1 MADKNKPGNGNNGGF
16 DEDDPFAELARLIG
30 TSDNEPPRRQE
41 GPYPPETADDLT
53 DELLREFDN
62 FSAPSERSEPPS
74 RHAAEPSFAPEE
86 EDRYDEPPP
95 FEPEERPASIWDS
108 MPAEP
113 APENEQPDDF
123 GSFELR
129 GSLGGYQPE
138 EPRQTDVTPPAEEP
152 VAPPPPYQPEPSY
165 APTAEYEPEPPH
177 QPEPE
182 YQTEPAY
189 EPEPRQPAAHEDQE
203 LDLDLDEIALELS
216 ELELADDGPG
226 PLDEVAA
233 GDDDR
238 DGDFDPAAL
247 ISTEEPPAPVDELDL
262 PPMGDDEVVPARA
275 SAEPYEFDLDEELAD
290 VLASQPALVDP
301 LQEPPA
307 QPDLPEEVDY
317 YAAAHSEAYDE
328 PLRQAVPPQAGYNE
342 AAEGFEA
349 AVDDDYYDFD
359 DRERRPGLLPATFLG
374 AGRVALIGIAAIAL
388 AVLFVFA
395 GMRYFAG
402 DGGGEPVVIT
412 ADNSSVKE
420 APEDPG
426 GEVVPN
432 QDNAVFNDVSGTLA
446 EPPRQGSLI
455 ASDQQPTD
463 VESVAPN
470 PLAGSASSGTAD
482 TGGLE
487 PRKVRTMIVRPDGT
501 LVERDAAQ
509 LSPSSSTGIRRIE
522 TQTALPDETGQL
534 VTSVPQD
541 SVNAGS
547 SGENAAPSLAP
558 PSSQATETPPASA
571 TPEDTAISPVTE
583 PSTVAEAAAA
593 NTAEATEEPEQ
604 PAAEDAPVQDFGIA
618 NVPLPTRR
626 PPGGAPARV
635 AAASPAPATTA
646 PAAAAPAAAAPQASA
661 QSTSAYA
668 MQIASLPSVEEAQQA
683 YRRLSAQHPSVLGR
697 RPVEIVPATIAGKG
711 TFYRVRIG
719 ASSLSEALSLCER
732 YKAEGGSCFVPR

>member
-1 MADKNKPGNGNNGGF
+1 MADKNKPGSGNNGGF
-16 DEDDPFAELARLIG
+16 DGDDPFAELARLIG

-53 DELLREFDN
+53 DELLREFDS
-62 FSAPSERSEPPS
+62 FRGPSERSDPPS

-86 EDRYDEPPP
+86 EERYDEPQP
-95 FEPEERPASIWDS
+95 FEPEEQPASIWDS

-113 APENEQPDDF
+113 APEEEQPDDF

-129 GSLGGYQPE
+129 GSLGGYEPQQ
-138 EPRQTDVTPPAEEP
+138 PRQSDVMPPVDEP
-152 VAPPPPYQPEPSY
+152 VASPPPYPPEPEY
-165 APTAEYEPEPPH
+165 APEPPL

-182 YQTEPAY
+182 YQPEPAY

-226 PLDEVAA
+226 PLDDVAA
-233 GDDDR
+233 GDDDS

-301 LQEPPA
+301 LQEAPA
-307 QPDLPEEVDY
+307 QPDLPEELDY
-317 YAAAHSEAYDE
+317 YGAAQGEAYDE
-328 PLRQAVPPQAGYNE
+328 PLRQTVPPQAGYNE
-342 AAEGFEA
+342 AAEGFETA
-349 AVDDDYYDFD
+349 ADEDYYDFD

-374 AGRVALIGIAAIAL
+374 AGRVALIGIAAVAL

-402 DGGGEPVVIT
+402 DSGGEPVVIT
-412 ADNSSVKE
+412 AENSSVKE

-446 EPPRQGSLI
+446 EAPRQNSLI
-455 ASDQQPTD
+455 ASDQEPTD

-470 PLAGSASSGTAD
+470 PLAGSAASGTAD

-501 LVERDAAQ
+501 LVEREPLQ
-509 LSPSSSTGIRRIE
+509 ISSSSSSGVRKLE
-522 TQTALPDETGQL
+522 TQTALPNETGQL
-534 VTSVPQD
+534 VTSMPQD
-541 SVNAGS
+541 SANAGA
-547 SGENAAPSLAP
+547 SGETATPSLAP
-558 PSSQATETPPASA
+558 ASGGSDETA
-571 TPEDTAISPVTE
+571 TPPVTE
-583 PSTVAEAAAA
+583 PATVADAAALDA
-593 NTAEATEEPEQ
+593 GDATEEP
-604 PAAEDAPVQDFGIA
+604 AATEEPVQDFGIA
-618 NVPLPTRR
+618 NVPLPMPR

-635 AAASPAPATTA
+635 AAASPAPAAAASVTASAATA
-646 PAAAAPAAAAPQASA
+646 PAAAAPQPSA

>member
-1 MADKNKPGNGNNGGF
+1 MADKNKPGSGNNGGF
-16 DEDDPFAELARLIG
+16 DGDDPFAELARLIG
-30 TSDNEPPRRQE
+30 TSDSEPPRRQE

-53 DELLREFDN
+53 DELLREFDS
-62 FSAPSERSEPPS
+62 FPGPAERSNPPS
-74 RHAAEPSFAPEE
+74 RHEVEPSFVPEE
-86 EDRYDEPPP
+86 EDRSDEPQA
-95 FEPEERPASIWDS
+95 FEPEEPPASIWDS

-113 APENEQPDDF
+113 APEEDQPDDF
-123 GSFELR
+123 GRFELR
-129 GSLGGYQPE
+129 GSLGGYEPQ

-152 VAPPPPYQPEPSY
+152 VAPPQPYRPEPPYQPEPEY
-165 APTAEYEPEPPH
+165 AQAPEP
-177 QPEPE
+177 Q
-182 YQTEPAY
+182 
-189 EPEPRQPAAHEDQE
+189 QPAAHEDQE
-203 LDLDLDEIALELS
+203 LDLDLDELALELS

-233 GDDDR
+233 ADDDR

-290 VLASQPALVDP
+290 VLATQPALVDP
-301 LQEPPA
+301 LQETPA
-307 QPDLPEEVDY
+307 QPDLSDEIDY
-317 YAAAHSEAYDE
+317 YAAAQSEAYDE
-328 PLRQAVPPQAGYNE
+328 PLRQAVPPQAGYND
-342 AAEGFEA
+342 AAEGFEN

-374 AGRVALIGIAAIAL
+374 AGRVVLISLAAVVL

-402 DGGGEPVVIT
+402 DSGGEPVVIT

-446 EPPRQGSLI
+446 EPPRQDSLI
-455 ASDQQPTD
+455 ASDQEPTD

-501 LVERDAAQ
+501 LVERDAAEVA
-509 LSPSSSTGIRRIE
+509 SSTSSGVRRIE
-522 TQTALPDETGQL
+522 TQSALPDENGQL
-534 VTSVPQD
+534 VTSVRQD
-541 SVNAGS
+541 GASD
-547 SGENAAPSLAP
+547 EPAASSLAP
-558 PSSQATETPPASA
+558 PSSQATTAAPTSGAPDETAAA
-571 TPEDTAISPVTE
+571 TPTATE
-583 PSTVAEAAAA
+583 PATVADAAAVDA
-593 NTAEATEEPEQ
+593 GDAAEEPAATEE
-604 PAAEDAPVQDFGIA
+604 PVQDFGIA
-618 NVPLPTRR
+618 NVPLPTPR

-635 AAASPAPATTA
+635 AAASPAPAAATTT
-646 PAAAAPAAAAPQASA
+646 AAPAAAAPQPSA
-661 QSTSAYA
+661 QSSSAYA

-683 YRRLSAQHPSVLGR
+683 YRRLSAQHPAVLGR

>member
-1 MADKNKPGNGNNGGF
+1 MADKNKPGSGNNGGF
-16 DEDDPFAELARLIG
+16 GGDDPFAELARLIG

-53 DELLREFDN
+53 DELLREFDS
-62 FSAPSERSEPPS
+62 FRGPSERSEPPS
-74 RHAAEPSFAPEE
+74 RHEAEPSFAPEE
-86 EDRYDEPPP
+86 EERYDEPQA
-95 FEPEERPASIWDS
+95 FAPEEKPASIWDS

-113 APENEQPDDF
+113 APEEEQPDDF

-129 GSLGGYQPE
+129 GSLGGYEPQQ
-138 EPRQTDVTPPAEEP
+138 PRQSDVMPPVEEP
-152 VAPPPPYQPEPSY
+152 VAPPRPYPSEPEY
-165 APTAEYEPEPPH
+165 APEPPH

-182 YQTEPAY
+182 YQPEPAY

-226 PLDEVAA
+226 PLDDVAA
-233 GDDDR
+233 GDDDS

-290 VLASQPALVDP
+290 VLASQPALIDP
-301 LQEPPA
+301 LQEAPA
-307 QPDLPEEVDY
+307 QPDLPEELDY
-317 YAAAHSEAYDE
+317 YGAAQGEAYDE

-342 AAEGFEA
+342 AAEGFENA
-349 AVDDDYYDFD
+349 ADEDYYDFD

-374 AGRVALIGIAAIAL
+374 AGRVALIGIAAVAL

-402 DGGGEPVVIT
+402 DSGGEPVVIT

-446 EPPRQGSLI
+446 EAPRQGSLI
-455 ASDQQPTD
+455 ASDQEPTD

-470 PLAGSASSGTAD
+470 PLAGSAASGTAD

-501 LVERDAAQ
+501 LVERDAAEASS
-509 LSPSSSTGIRRIE
+509 SPSSGVRRIE
-522 TQTALPDETGQL
+522 TQSALPDENGQL

-541 SVNAGS
+541 SAAAGAS
-547 SGENAAPSLAP
+547 DETAAPSLAP
-558 PSSQATETPPASA
+558 PSSQATTEAPASGAQDETA
-571 TPEDTAISPVTE
+571 TPPVTE
-583 PSTVAEAAAA
+583 PATVADAAALDA
-593 NTAEATEEPEQ
+593 GDATEEP
-604 PAAEDAPVQDFGIA
+604 AATEEPVQDFGIA
-618 NVPLPTRR
+618 NVPLPTPR

-635 AAASPAPATTA
+635 AAASSAPASSPAPAAATTATA
-646 PAAAAPAAAAPQASA
+646 PAAAAPQPSA

-683 YRRLSAQHPSVLGR
+683 YRRLSAQHPAVLGR

>member
-53 DELLREFDN
+53 DELLREFDS
-62 FSAPSERSEPPS
+62 FSAPSERSDPPL

-86 EDRYDEPPP
+86 EDRYDEPQP

-108 MPAEP
+108 MPAEL
-113 APENEQPDDF
+113 APEEEQPDDF

-152 VAPPPPYQPEPSY
+152 VAPPPPHQPEPSY

-177 QPEPE
+177 QLEPE

-203 LDLDLDEIALELS
+203 LDLDLDELALELS

-301 LQEPPA
+301 LQEAPA

-317 YAAAHSEAYDE
+317 YAAAHSEAYEE
-328 PLRQAVPPQAGYNE
+328 PLRQAVPPQAGYND

-446 EPPRQGSLI
+446 EAPRQGSLI
-455 ASDQQPTD
+455 ASDQEPTD

-470 PLAGSASSGTAD
+470 PLAGSAASGTAD

-501 LVERDAAQ
+501 LVERDAAETSS
-509 LSPSSSTGIRRIE
+509 SPSTGVRRIE
-522 TQTALPDETGQL
+522 TQTALPDENGQL
-534 VTSVPQD
+534 VTSVPQENA
-541 SVNAGS
+541 NAGA
-547 SGENAAPSLAP
+547 GDETAAPSLAP
-558 PSSQATETPPASA
+558 PSSQATTASQTAGATDETGAETPAA
-571 TPEDTAISPVTE
+571 TA
-583 PSTVAEAAAA
+583 PSTVAEAAAEGA
-593 NTAEATEEPEQ
+593 VEATEEP
-604 PAAEDAPVQDFGIA
+604 AATEEPVQDFGIA

-635 AAASPAPATTA
+635 AAASPAPAASTTTTA
-646 PAAAAPAAAAPQASA
+646 PAAAAPQPSAQAS
-661 QSTSAYA
+661 SAYA
-668 MQIASLPSVEEAQQA
+668 MQIASLPSQQEAEQA
-683 YRRLSAQHPSVLGR
+683 YRRLSAQHPAVLGR
-697 RPVEIVPATIAGKG
+697 RPAEIVPATIAGKG
-711 TFYRVRIG
+711 TYYRVRIG
-719 ASSLSEALSLCER
+719 ASSLSEALSLCEQ